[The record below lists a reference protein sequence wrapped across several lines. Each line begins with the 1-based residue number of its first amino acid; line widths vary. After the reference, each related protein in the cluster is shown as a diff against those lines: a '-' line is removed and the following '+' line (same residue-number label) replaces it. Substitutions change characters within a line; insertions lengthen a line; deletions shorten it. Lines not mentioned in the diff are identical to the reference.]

1 MVLPFELTIYNSL
14 LERFETRKRVH
25 NVLWAAVSAAHISLN
40 TI

>member
-25 NVLWAAVSAAHISLN
+25 NVN
-40 TI
+40 TVQID